1 MYTNIDSHDVV
12 DKSLVVKGNNA
23 MDAILYSVNYLIAWA
38 NDTITEEN
46 KKTRA
51 AYRNTLVYPKT
62 DWDPKIFIQTVAKI
76 YLLEGENVEV
86 ENLWLIIYH
95 IV

>member
-1 MYTNIDSHDVV
+1 MYSNIDSHDVL
-12 DKSLVVKGNNA
+12 DKRLVVKGNNA
-23 MDAILYSVNYLIAWA
+23 MDAILYSINYLIAWA
-38 NDTITEEN
+38 NDTIIEEN

-51 AYRNTLVYPKT
+51 VYRNTLVYPKT
-62 DWDPKIFIQTVAKI
+62 DREPKIYIQTVAKI

-86 ENLWLIIYH
+86 ENLWLVIYH